1 MSQKIVGN
9 FKRVWRYQT
18 SQCVRVMPDFKA
30 IVCVE
35 DLFPV
40 IVATPLRRRNSA
52 FDGSFSHV
60 FTYSSGSKNLFDT
73 AEA

>member
-1 MSQKIVGN
+1 MSQKIVGV

-18 SQCVRVMPDFKA
+18 SQCVRVMPDIKA

-40 IVATPLRRRNSA
+40 IVATPLRRLNSA
-52 FDGSFSHV
+52 FDEQF
-60 FTYSSGSKNLFDT
+60 
-73 AEA
+73 